1 MKTNEEGVT
10 SMSLDDVIS
19 VLGELGRQTNT
30 IEFIPLIMMSIEAHC
45 TTHKIE
51 IHELLDTMSF
61 MTEMDSVIR
70 SKHNIDTLTKDGV
83 DEILGM
89 DEEERQKL
97 LDDVFEDVFG
107 KDNEDD

>member
-19 VLGELGRQTNT
+19 VLGELGRQTAT
-30 IEFIPLIMMSIEAHC
+30 MEFIPLIMMSIESHC
-45 TTHKIE
+45 TTHKVE
-51 IHELLDTMSF
+51 IRELLNTMSF
-61 MTEMDSVIR
+61 MTDMDSVIR
-70 SKHNIDTLTKDGV
+70 SKHNINTLTKDGV